1 LGRPGSEMNQPTHSS
16 NRLLLPARS
25 WFITTTLLLALFLNL
40 VPLGRLPFVPD
51 WVALVL
57 IFWCIHQPLKVGMGT
72 AFILGLAMD
81 VADASIMGQHA
92 LAYVLLAF
100 AGCGL
105 SRRIL
110 WFPLL
115 LQATHILPML
125 LGTQLVMLTARMIG
139 GAEFPGL
146 LWFASSFVAAALWHP
161 LTYLLLLPQYRP
173 VERDDNRPI

>member
-1 LGRPGSEMNQPTHSS
+1 MQPTHSS
-16 NRLLLPARS
+16 RRILLPVKA
-25 WFITTTLLLALFLNL
+25 WFIFLTLACAVLANL
-40 VPLGRLPFVPD
+40 VPLGRFPVLPD
-51 WVALVL
+51 WIALTL
-57 IFWCIHQPLKVGMGT
+57 TFWCIREPLKVGLGM
-72 AFILGLAMD
+72 AFVLGLIMD
-81 VADASIMGQHA
+81 VADASLMGQHA

-100 AGCGL
+100 TAGQL

-115 LQATHILPML
+115 EQALHIYPML
-125 LGTQLVMLTARMIG
+125 LGTQLVMLVTRLLA

-146 LWFASSFVAAALWHP
+146 PWFVGSLTGAVLWHP

>member
-1 LGRPGSEMNQPTHSS
+1 MIQPTQSS
-16 NRLLLPARS
+16 RRILLPVKI
-25 WFITTTLLLALFLNL
+25 WFVILTLVAALFLNI
-40 VPLGRLPFVPD
+40 VPLGRFPFLPD

-57 IFWCIHQPLKVGMGT
+57 AFWCIHQPLKVNMGA
-72 AFILGLAMD
+72 AFVLGLLMD

-100 AGCGL
+100 AASSL

-115 LQATHILPML
+115 QQGLHVLPL
-125 LGTQLVMLTARMIG
+125 LVGTQLVMLALRMAT

-146 LWFASSFVAAALWHP
+146 TWFAGGILGAILWHP
-161 LTYLLLLPQYRP
+161 LTYLLLLPQFRP

>member
-1 LGRPGSEMNQPTHSS
+1 MIQPTHSS
-16 NRLLLPARS
+16 RRILLPARG
-25 WFITTTLLLALFLNL
+25 WFVWASLFLAYFLNL
-40 VPLGRLPFVPD
+40 IPFGRIPGVPD

-57 IFWCIHQPLKVGMGT
+57 TFWCIHQPLRIGMGS
-72 AFILGLAMD
+72 AFFLGVLMD
-81 VADASIMGQHA
+81 IADGSIMGQHA
-92 LAYVLLAF
+92 LAYVPLAF
-100 AGCGL
+100 AAGGL

-115 LQATHILPML
+115 LQALHVLPML
-125 LGTQLVMLTARMIG
+125 FVAQLIMVVARLMG

-146 LWFASSFVAAALWHP
+146 LYFLSSFVAAALWHP